1 MRAVRITEKKDG
13 FHRFVEIR
21 FVNDPRVIATQ
32 ISVNRRLKPSKKY
45 GIPFASSAL
54 GTFWTIE
61 TNEEILSRIKAEY
74 WDVDDIRI
82 ENIMLKNI

>member
-1 MRAVRITEKKDG
+1 MRAVRINKNKTGLHEY
-13 FHRFVEIR
+13 VVIR
-21 FVNDPRVIATQ
+21 FVDEPRIVATQ
-32 ISVNRRLKPSKKY
+32 KSVNRRLKPSEKY

-61 TNEEILSRIKAEY
+61 SDQEILERVKAEY

-82 ENIMLKNI
+82 E